1 MIGRG
6 VDEGEGIL
14 EEKGKGEGSMSE
26 RLERGRRS
34 RRDGN

>member
-1 MIGRG
+1 MGWTREKKF
-6 VDEGEGIL
+6 V

-34 RRDGN
+34 SRDGN